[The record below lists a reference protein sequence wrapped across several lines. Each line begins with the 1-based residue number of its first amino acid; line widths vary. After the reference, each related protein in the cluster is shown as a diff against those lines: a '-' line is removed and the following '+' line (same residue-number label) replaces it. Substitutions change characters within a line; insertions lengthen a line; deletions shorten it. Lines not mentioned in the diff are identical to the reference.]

1 MNRRIVNELLSL
13 KDICGT
19 KDPTPYEAVKEIVRM
34 SKNQLNKKQQS
45 RQTDKRSIITFFEP
59 VNSITIENSKKS
71 TSLYHFFF

>member
-34 SKNQLNKKQQS
+34 SKNQLNKKAAKPQNKQ
-45 RQTDKRSIITFFEP
+45 KNE
-59 VNSITIENSKKS
+59 
-71 TSLYHFFF
+71 